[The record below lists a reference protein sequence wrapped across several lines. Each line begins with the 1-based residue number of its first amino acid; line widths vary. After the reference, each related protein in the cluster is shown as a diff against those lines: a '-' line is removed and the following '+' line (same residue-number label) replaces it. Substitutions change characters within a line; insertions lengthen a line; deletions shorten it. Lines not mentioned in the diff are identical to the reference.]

1 MNVPDVQADEILVLT
16 LTPDNP
22 CNTTLVSHT
31 GQILYIV
38 STEHTKKTT
47 TTTVRNANQE
57 VIASLEWRDVRP
69 DRVTFG
75 DKKDVSLADWMKKS
89 IIPFKE

>member
-1 MNVPDVQADEILVLT
+1 MILPEVDDVLT
-16 LTPDNP
+16 LTLTRDNP

-31 GQILYIV
+31 GATLYSV

-47 TTTVRNANQE
+47 TTTVRNANDE

-69 DRVTFG
+69 DRVTYG
-75 DKKDVSLADWMKKS
+75 NKKDIFTNIKFL
-89 IIPFKE
+89 